1 MAKHLTLEERDR
13 IAHLRSRGFSQAAIG
28 EMLTRDPSVISREL
42 RRNSSD
48 EGPYYAATAHHK
60 SGQRRKDRPLE
71 RKMDRPQIRSAVQRG
86 LHKDWS
92 PDQIRGWQ
100 RRHFPTDPTQWVSAT
115 TIYTWIRQDEHQAMW
130 KAHLRRRGKAAVRRK
145 TPPRP
150 ENQRISSRPE
160 IIEQRGRQGDLEGD
174 TVLGPPGTGGII
186 TMVDRATRLLT
197 MAKIES
203 KNADHVAQRLKR
215 RLKKTPHQPV
225 RSMTFDNGTEF
236 ASCHKVAKTLRARL
250 FFARPGCPYQRGTNE
265 NTNGLIRQYFP
276 KGTPLNTVTGHQV
289 RRVERLINNRP
300 RRCLD
305 YMTPLEASAKQQPS
319 PPCLS
324 DS

>member
-1 MAKHLTLEERDR
+1 MARHLTLEERDR
-13 IAHLRSRGFSQAAIG
+13 IAYLRTRGFNQAAIAAT
-28 EMLTRDPSVISREL
+28 LNRNPSVISREL
-42 RRNSSD
+42 KRNISD
-48 EGPYYAATAHHK
+48 EGQYYAAAAHVR
-60 SGQRRKDRPLE
+60 SSQRRRNRPLV
-71 RKMDRPQIRSAVQRG
+71 RKMDLPQIRSAVQTG

-100 RRHFPTDPTQWVSAT
+100 RRHFPADRTQWVSAT
-115 TIYTWIRQDEHQAMW
+115 TIYTWIRKDPHRALWES
-130 KAHLRRRGKAAVRRK
+130 HLRRRGKAPARRK

-160 IIEQRGRQGDLEGD
+160 IIEQRGRHGDLEGD
-174 TVLGPPGTGGII
+174 TILGPPGTGGIA
-186 TMVDRATRLLT
+186 TLVDRATRLLI
-197 MAKIES
+197 MEKIES
-203 KNADHVAQRLKR
+203 KNADHVAKRLKQ

-236 ASCHKVAKTLRARL
+236 AACHRVAAAHQAPL
-250 FFARPGCPYQRGTNE
+250 FFAKPGCPYQRGTNE

-276 KGTPLNTVTGHQV
+276 KGTPLNTVTSHQV

-305 YMTPLEASAKQQPS
+305 YMTPLEASTQQQPL
-319 PPCLS
+319 PACIS